1 MTSAAAART
10 MRTVNPRLV
19 ASVFALLIIFQMTAE
34 PVSMAFAA
42 IASDTGCVHAS
53 TVHPGHQDDG
63 CSDDLQAIGGAG
75 SSPHHSDSERH
86 CHCVHSV
93 PQALASSSLTMVLGL
108 PAETEMVAT
117 VLNGPAY
124 SSPWFEFLRPPN

>member
-19 ASVFALLIIFQMTAE
+19 ASVFALLIIFQMTDG

-42 IASDTGCVHAS
+42 IGSGTGCEHAA
-53 TVHPGHQDDG
+53 TVHPWLQDHG
-63 CSDDLQAIGGAG
+63 CGDHLRAMGGAG
-75 SSPHHSDSERH
+75 SSPHHSGSERH
-86 CHCVHSV
+86 CHCVPSV
-93 PQALASSSLTMVLGL
+93 PQTLASSSLTMVLGL
-108 PAETEMVAT
+108 PAETEKVAT

-124 SSPWFEFLRPPN
+124 SSPRFEFLRPPN